1 MWLTNS
7 NGLSAT
13 RKRIWLVGLALLAWA
28 TAATAAESGADAAR
42 DHQVGMNLR
51 QPGTEAALQA
61 ALPWL
66 EKAAQLKP
74 PNPDYVGDYGGA
86 CLELAE
92 KTYSYFLAVKGR
104 DLLKQAVTLNPDDV
118 EARAG
123 LMEFYARA
131 PWPLADVSEAE
142 YQAAEIGRRDAKLG
156 ARQEVRLGGW
166 MEKKQKKDA
175 ALRAYTAA
183 LQFYPGNEKAQAGL
197 QRLGRP

>member
-7 NGLSAT
+7 NGLSAAH
-13 RKRIWLVGLALLAWA
+13 KRLWLVGLGLLACA
-28 TAATAAESGADAAR
+28 QAALGAESGADAAR

-51 QPGTEAALQA
+51 RPGTEEALQA

-66 EKAAQLKP
+66 EKAAELKP
-74 PNPDYVGDYGGA
+74 PNPDYLGDYGGA

-104 DLLKQAVTLNPDDV
+104 DLLKQAVTLNPNDV

-131 PWPLADVSEAE
+131 PWPLTDLLEAE

-156 ARQEVRLGGW
+156 AQQEVRLGGW

-175 ALRAYTAA
+175 AIRAYSAA
-183 LQFYPGNEKAQAGL
+183 LQFWPGNEKAKAGL